1 MTKVF
6 VSSTVYDLLDARSE
20 VEALLKEMH
29 LTPVLSESASA
40 SFQVTPDRNS
50 IECCLANLRECE
62 TVIVLLSQRY
72 GRPLGFSEDPSL
84 SATHMEYNEARRCNK
99 KIFVYVRDRLEGE
112 YNTFKANP
120 DTALDFRWSADCR
133 NGLFR
138 LLADHRRLIADSAKN
153 NWFSVFRD
161 SVELKQLV
169 RRDLH
174 AVASRSHL
182 ESLIHDNRIPF
193 VTATCD
199 LDKNTRATSRQF
211 VLHLTLRNSGSA
223 PAYRCQSILHCDDG
237 VFPEEVPFL
246 APAQETTRIVM
257 PVNDGQPWNARLEV
271 SFFMSHGH
279 KVINTYRLRV
289 EPTLPTT
296 VVYGAS
302 AVSQVFVPASPGDV
316 PFLIQDNDPATSQA
330 K

>member
-62 TVIVLLSQRY
+62 TVILLLSQRY
-72 GRPLGFSEDPSL
+72 GSPLGFPEDPTL
-84 SATHMEYNEARRCNK
+84 SATHLEYNEARRCK
-99 KIFVYVRDRLEGE
+99 KRIFVYVRDRLEGE

-120 DTALDFRWSADCR
+120 DTALEFRWSADGR
-133 NGLFR
+133 DGLFR
-138 LLADHRRLIADSAKN
+138 LLADHRRLIADSAKS
-153 NWFSVFRD
+153 NWFSIFRD

-182 ESLIHDNRIPF
+182 ESLIHDNRIPV
-193 VTATCD
+193 VTATCE
-199 LDKNTRATSRQF
+199 LAENSKGTSEIF
-211 VLHLTLRNSGSA
+211 LLHITLRNCGST
-223 PAYRCQSILHCDDG
+223 PAYKCQWSIRSEESTST
-237 VFPEEVPFL
+237 EEVPFL
-246 APAQETTRIVM
+246 APTQTARQTVMLRNSGADWDAELDVSYLMSYGHRVVSTYRLGLRYTTRIHV
-257 PVNDGQPWNARLEV
+257 AC
-271 SFFMSHGH
+271 
-279 KVINTYRLRV
+279 
-289 EPTLPTT
+289 
-296 VVYGAS
+296 GAS
-302 AVSQVFVPASPGDV
+302 SLTQTFFPAMADSTPFVISEQEAPRNT
-316 PFLIQDNDPATSQA
+316 Q
-330 K
+330 

>member
-62 TVIVLLSQRY
+62 TVILLLSQRY

-84 SATHMEYNEARRCNK
+84 SATHLEYNEARRCNK

-120 DTALDFRWSADCR
+120 DTAIDFRWSADCR

-138 LLADHRRLIADSAKN
+138 LLADHRRLIADSAKS
-153 NWFSVFRD
+153 NWFSIFRD

-182 ESLIHDNRIPF
+182 ESLIHDNRIPV
-193 VTATCD
+193 VTATCE
-199 LDKNTRATSRQF
+199 LDGNSKGTSQVF
-211 VLHLTLRNSGSA
+211 VLNINLRNCGST
-223 PAYRCQSILHCDDG
+223 PAYQCKWTIRCDG
-237 VFPEEVPFL
+237 EVTTEEVPFI
-246 APAQETTRIVM
+246 APSQTVVQSVM
-257 PVNDGQPWNARLEV
+257 HLNDQRDWFAELEV
-271 SFFMSHGH
+271 SYFMSYGH
-279 KVINTYRLRV
+279 RVTNTYRVGLKYSSPIHV
-289 EPTLPTT
+289 AC
-296 VVYGAS
+296 GAS
-302 AVSQVFVPASPGDV
+302 SLSQTFFPATEETV
-316 PFLIQDNDPATSQA
+316 PFIIAEQDTITGNT
-330 K
+330 

>member
-6 VSSTVYDLLDARSE
+6 VSSTVYDLVDARAE
-20 VEALLKEMH
+20 VEALLTEMH
-29 LTPVLSESASA
+29 LTPVLSDSSSAD
-40 SFQVTPDRNS
+40 FRVVPDRNS

-62 TVIVLLSQRY
+62 IVILLLSQRY
-72 GRPLGFSEDPSL
+72 GRSVGFSEDPSL
-84 SATHMEYNEARRCNK
+84 SATHLEYKEARRQK
-99 KIFVYVRDRLEGE
+99 KNIYVYVRDRLEGE
-112 YNTFKANP
+112 FTIHKANP
-120 DTALDFRWSADCR
+120 EATLEFKWTAEGRE
-133 NGLFR
+133 GLFR
-138 LLADHRRLIADSAKN
+138 LLAEHRKLVADSEHS
-153 NWFSVFRD
+153 NWISIFRD

-169 RRDLH
+169 RKDLH

-199 LDKNTRATSRQF
+199 LDENTKATSRRF

-223 PAYRCQSILHCDDG
+223 PAYRCQSILYCDDG

-257 PVNDGQPWNARLEV
+257 PVNDGQPWKAKLEV
-271 SFFMSHGH
+271 IYFMSHGH
-279 KVINTYRLRV
+279 KVINTYRLGV
-289 EPTLPTT
+289 ETTLPTT
-296 VVYGAS
+296 VIHGAS
-302 AVSQVFVPASPGDV
+302 SISQVFVPARPGDV
-316 PFLIQDNDPATSQA
+316 PFLIQDNDTATSQA